1 MTAPR
6 MRRVGLTGRRG
17 VRLLVA
23 TDPAAVTSMG
33 AIVGAEEVAG
43 EEVEVKPLGMR

>member
-17 VRLLVA
+17 VHLLVA
-23 TDPAAVTSMG
+23 TDPAAVMSTG
-33 AIVGAEEVAG
+33 ATVEAEEVAG
-43 EEVEVKPLGMR
+43 EEAEVIPLGMR